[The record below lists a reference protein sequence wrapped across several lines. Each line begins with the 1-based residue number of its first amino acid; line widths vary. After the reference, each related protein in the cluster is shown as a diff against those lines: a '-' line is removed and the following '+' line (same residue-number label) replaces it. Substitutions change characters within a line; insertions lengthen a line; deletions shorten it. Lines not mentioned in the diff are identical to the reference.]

1 LNQTLLF
8 DKIEI
13 EFIMKVV
20 EAERLI
26 NKWRCAKDRI
36 DNFNRLV
43 KVSEKSNW
51 SSPKI
56 TVNGE
61 DLVLTEN
68 EFRMIKNI
76 LANTIIEAEANYRE
90 QLKEQLNIQVE
101 A

>member
-1 LNQTLLF
+1 
-8 DKIEI
+8 
-13 EFIMKVV
+13 
-20 EAERLI
+20 
-26 NKWRCAKDRI
+26 
-36 DNFNRLV
+36 
-43 KVSEKSNW
+43 VSEKSNW